1 MNASP
6 FQRERGQDRVMPDT
20 AATGER
26 SVAGCEAL
34 GTPVISGAVEHCGT
48 IHIQLVGNGS
58 DASLGGTG
66 SHGACPLSIGP
77 LAMRI
82 VPIER
87 YATAAR
93 DRPRHEFALRG
104 IREAKSYPTFDIGK
118 P

>member
-1 MNASP
+1 
-6 FQRERGQDRVMPDT
+6 MPHTT
-20 AATGER
+20 APGEQ

-34 GTPVISGAVEHCGT
+34 GTQVISGAVEHRGT

-58 DASLGGTG
+58 DGSPGGKT
-66 SHGACPLSIGP
+66 SRGACPLSVEP
-77 LAMRI
+77 WALRI
-82 VPIER
+82 VPVER

-93 DRPRHEFALRG
+93 DRLRHEFALRG